1 MAFWTEQSLNPKR
14 KFRWVVE
21 FQTDKEL
28 LKVAAKSVAKPNFE
42 IGNTQHKFINHIF
55 NFPNRVEWKPI
66 EVKLVDHIGKRSASG
81 QESVTKA
88 LFNVL
93 KRSGYKFPDS
103 GDKCQLAV
111 TKAQATKN
119 GIKGVIIKQLSGEGP
134 ENAAASEI
142 LETWTLKNPWV
153 STLNFGDLSYEDDGL
168 LELSMTITYD
178 WAEFSGK

>member
-66 EVKLVDHIGKRSASG
+66 EVKLVDHIGKRSVSG
-81 QESVTKA
+81 QESVT
-88 LFNVL
+88 
-93 KRSGYKFPDS
+93 R
-103 GDKCQLAV
+103 
-111 TKAQATKN
+111 
-119 GIKGVIIKQLSGEGP
+119 EGP
-134 ENAAASEI
+134 ENAEASEI